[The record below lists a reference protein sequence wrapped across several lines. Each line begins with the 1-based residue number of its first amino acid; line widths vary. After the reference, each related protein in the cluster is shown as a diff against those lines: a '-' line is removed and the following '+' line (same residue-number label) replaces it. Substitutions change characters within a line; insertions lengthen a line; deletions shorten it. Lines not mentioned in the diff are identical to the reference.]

1 MNGKQRPLNWFFYL
15 APVWFL
21 VETFIWPGFR
31 AGLVTGGNA
40 WGTVIFYSVEAGIGA
55 AIWYE
60 LPYAETGALIENVV
74 YLIFVLKFILFAPWD
89 MALAIDGDTAGAV
102 RTAAGYRASL
112 PGMLYS
118 RVYLVLKIKNKVSA
132 D

>member
-15 APVWFL
+15 APVWVL
-21 VETFIWPGFR
+21 VETFIGPGFR

-40 WGTVIFYSVEAGIGA
+40 WGNVIFYSVEAGIGA

-118 RVYLVLKIKNKVSA
+118 MVYLVLKIKNKVSA